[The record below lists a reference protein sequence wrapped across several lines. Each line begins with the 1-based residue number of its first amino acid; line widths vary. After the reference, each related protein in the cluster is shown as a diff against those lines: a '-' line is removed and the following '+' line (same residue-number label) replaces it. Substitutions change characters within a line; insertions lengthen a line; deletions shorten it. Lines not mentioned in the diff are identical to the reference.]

1 MEISLEKL
9 NEIFKNAFQEE
20 VNLTMSS
27 SKETLSNW
35 DSINHLNLIVEL
47 ESELNINLAPEEIEN
62 ITSVVKIIKIIKS
75 K

>member
-1 MEISLEKL
+1 MEISLGKL

-47 ESELNINLAPEEIEN
+47 ESELNINFAPEEIET
-62 ITSVVKIIKIIKS
+62 ITSVVKIIEVIKS

>member
-9 NEIFKNAFQEE
+9 NKIFNNAFQED

-27 SKETLSNW
+27 TKETLPIW

-47 ESELNINLAPEEIEN
+47 ESELNITFEPEQIET
-62 ITSVVKIIKIIKS
+62 ITSVEKIIDIIKIK
-75 K
+75 